1 MSIQNHNKLIVESID
16 DILRCS
22 TLSSLLEVSGYPKP
36 GNIHRTKDFTD
47 TRFEHF
53 LAAIAGIQPEFR
65 KLCRRIEQQFNS
77 SEFELSDIQLGVFF
91 KNAAK
96 EMMKWQKG
104 GNVILGHI
112 LVLGPLIATATI
124 CLLQKK
130 THRSGFR
137 RVLIELINEATVQDT
152 VKLYKAINMCTP
164 GGLGTVSRYDL
175 NDKNSIKQIQEDKI
189 TLKKIFELSQ
199 EYDLLSREYSTG
211 FEIILL
217 EGLPFYFKTFNKTHD
232 VNTSTVHTF
241 LHLLVNHHDTLIIR
255 KSGKE
260 KAQAVSEQAA
270 DVLKS
275 GGLLTQEGKKKIRD
289 MDLRLQKEQG
299 KLNPGTIADL
309 LAGVLFCALIFGL
322 TF

>member
-1 MSIQNHNKLIVESID
+1 VSIQNHNELIVESID
-16 DILRCS
+16 DIIRCS

-53 LAAIAGIQPEFR
+53 LAAIASIQPEFR
-65 KLCRRIEQQFNS
+65 KLCRRIEQHLNS
-77 SEFELSDIQLGVFF
+77 PEFELSDIQLGVFF

-96 EMMKWQKG
+96 EMMKWQEG
-104 GNVILGHI
+104 GNVVLGHI

-137 RVLIELINEATVQDT
+137 RVLIELINETTVQDT
-152 VKLYKAINMCTP
+152 VKLYEAINMCTP
-164 GGLGTVSRYDL
+164 GGLGTVSNYDL
-175 NDKNSIKQIQEDKI
+175 NDKNSIKHIQEDKI
-189 TLKKIFELSQ
+189 TLKKIFELSK
-199 EYDLLSREYSTG
+199 EYDLISREYSTG

-217 EGLPFYFKTFNKTHD
+217 EGLPFYFKIFDKTHD

-241 LHLLVNHHDTLIIR
+241 LNLLVNHHDTLIIR

-275 GGLLTQEGKKKIRD
+275 GGLLTQEGKKKIRN

-309 LAGVLFCALIFGL
+309 LAGVLFCAVIFGL
-322 TF
+322 KF